1 MFLDSLSPVLR
12 HPLMKCGFAI
22 ALGGLALGVSTSAVA
37 AGKTEGFVISSFMTS
52 VYNDAQSCPEGL
64 NDGPDNK
71 DVIARVPDPELR
83 AKIAKILPEDLAR
96 FMTHRGPN
104 WADVCHLEA
113 AVSDPSVPSG
123 PLSVP
128 DPGMKTVQGKI
139 SYGENLDGTQDGA
152 ATDKTCGHEKFA
164 GPNGEKAVD
173 NQLFRVLG
181 CTVGFGPQ
189 GWFRIYGSQQMRD
202 GDRTILVQVSNV
214 EDLRNSDNVK
224 VTIYDGADSLVKDPK
239 GEILHDVSYRA
250 VQDQRRR
257 ATTTGRIVDGV
268 LTTDPVDLTVWKVRY
283 TGAQIP
289 TTIQSARLKLT
300 FKPDG
305 SGKGVLVG
313 YENWQDI
320 YRLLVHTGA
329 NDELPLFF
337 TCPGVYRAFQRFADG
352 DKDSK
357 TGQCRAVSASY
368 DIEVTP
374 AHIIAPSTPD
384 KTVQAGGK
392 TASVDAPRS
401 VRAAQVAG
409 N

>member
-1 MFLDSLSPVLR
+1 MHVKLFPPAVGR
-12 HPLMKCGFAI
+12 PL
-22 ALGGLALGVSTSAVA
+22 GLAAVIGSLVVGSSAGALA
-37 AGKTEGFVISSFMTS
+37 AGATAGYVISSFMTS
-52 VYNDAQSCPEGL
+52 VYNDPQTCPEGL

-71 DVIARVPDPELR
+71 DVVARVPDPELR
-83 AKIAKILPEDLAR
+83 AKIAKTLPEDLAL

-113 AVSDPSVPSG
+113 AVSNPSVPSG

-139 SYGENLDGTQDGA
+139 SFGENLDGTRDGA
-152 ATDKTCGHEKFA
+152 ATATTCGHEKFT
-164 GPNGEKAVD
+164 GPNGEPGID

-189 GWFRIYGSQQMRD
+189 GWFRIYASQQMRD
-202 GDRTILVQVSNV
+202 GDRTILVQVSGI
-214 EDLRNSDNVK
+214 DDPRNSDHVQ
-224 VTIYDGADSLVKDPK
+224 VAIYDGADSMVKDPK
-239 GEILHDVSYRA
+239 GGILRDVSYRA
-250 VQDQRRR
+250 VQDPRRR

-289 TTIQSARLKLT
+289 TTILGARLKLQ
-300 FKPDG
+300 FQPDG
-305 SGKGVLVG
+305 SGKGTLVG

-352 DKDSK
+352 DKDPK

-374 AHIIAPSTPD
+374 AHVIAPSTPD
-384 KTVQAGGK
+384 RTAQTGGK
-392 TASVDAPRS
+392 TAALAPP
-401 VRAAQVAG
+401 AAAKLASAG

>member
-1 MFLDSLSPVLR
+1 MIRTVL
-12 HPLMKCGFAI
+12 PLAVSRPLGLVAVV
-22 ALGGLALGVSTSAVA
+22 GGLLIGSSAGALA
-37 AGKTEGFVISSFMTS
+37 AGKTEGYVISSFMTS
-52 VYNDAQSCPEGL
+52 VYNDRETCPEGL

-71 DVIARVPDPELR
+71 DVVARVPDPELR
-83 AKIAKILPEDLAR
+83 AKIAKTLPEDLAR

-104 WADVCHLEA
+104 WVDVCHIEA

-152 ATDKTCGHEKFA
+152 ATAATCGHEKFA
-164 GPNGEKAVD
+164 GPNGEKAID

-189 GWFRIYGSQQMRD
+189 GWFRIYASQQMRD
-202 GDRTILVQVSNV
+202 GDRTILVQVSGV
-214 EDLRNSDNVK
+214 EDPRNSDHVQ
-224 VTIYDGADSLVKDPK
+224 VSIYDGADSMVKDPK
-239 GEILHDVSYRA
+239 GNILRDVSYRA
-250 VQDQRRR
+250 VQDPRRR

-289 TTIQSARLKLT
+289 TTIQSARLKLQ
-300 FKPDG
+300 FQPDG
-305 SGKGVLVG
+305 SGKGTLVG

-352 DKDSK
+352 DKDPK

-374 AHIIAPSTPD
+374 AHIIPPSTPD
-384 KTVQAGGK
+384 NKTVQVGGK
-392 TASVDAPRS
+392 TAAIVPSPTAGTARI
-401 VRAAQVAG
+401 AG

>member
-1 MFLDSLSPVLR
+1 MITNVL
-12 HPLMKCGFAI
+12 PLAVRRP
-22 ALGGLALGVSTSAVA
+22 LGLAALIGSLVIGSSAGALA
-37 AGKTEGFVISSFMTS
+37 AGKTEGYVISSFMTS

-71 DVIARVPDPELR
+71 DVVARVSDPELR
-83 AKIAKILPEDLAR
+83 AKIAKTLPQDLPR
-96 FMTHRGPN
+96 LMTHRGPN

-113 AVSDPSVPSG
+113 AASDPSVPSG

-152 ATDKTCGHEKFA
+152 ATASTCGHEKFA
-164 GPNGEKAVD
+164 GPNGEKAID

-181 CTVGFGPQ
+181 CTGGFGPQ
-189 GWFRIYGSQQMRD
+189 GWFRIYASQQMRD
-202 GDRTILVQVSNV
+202 GDRTILVQLSGV
-214 EDLRNSDNVK
+214 EDPRNSDHVQ
-224 VTIYDGADSLVKDPK
+224 VSIYDGADSMVKDPK
-239 GEILHDVSYRA
+239 GNILRDVSYRA
-250 VQDQRRR
+250 VQDPRRR

-289 TTIQSARLKLT
+289 TTIQSVRLKLA
-300 FKPDG
+300 FQPDG
-305 SGKGVLVG
+305 SAKGTLVG

-320 YRLLVHTGA
+320 YRLLVHTAAG
-329 NDELPLFF
+329 DELQLFF

-352 DKDSK
+352 DKDQK

-374 AHIIAPSTPD
+374 AHIIPPSTPG
-384 KTVQAGGK
+384 KTVQVGGK
-392 TASVDAPRS
+392 TAALAP
-401 VRAAQVAG
+401 AAGARIAG

>member
-1 MFLDSLSPVLR
+1 MIANVL
-12 HPLMKCGFAI
+12 PLAVRRP
-22 ALGGLALGVSTSAVA
+22 LGLAALIGSLVVGSSAGALA
-37 AGKTEGFVISSFMTS
+37 AGKTEGYVISSFMTS
-52 VYNDAQSCPEGL
+52 VYNDPETCPEGL

-71 DVIARVPDPELR
+71 DVVARVPDPELR
-83 AKIAKILPEDLAR
+83 AKIAKILPEDLAHL
-96 FMTHRGPN
+96 MTHRGPN

-139 SYGENLDGTQDGA
+139 SYGENLDGTKDGA
-152 ATDKTCGHEKFA
+152 ATASTCGHEKFA
-164 GPNGEKAVD
+164 GPNGQKAID

-189 GWFRIYGSQQMRD
+189 GWFRIYASQQMRD
-202 GDRTILVQVSNV
+202 GDRTILVQVSGV
-214 EDLRNSDNVK
+214 EDPRNSDHVQ
-224 VTIYDGADSLVKDPK
+224 VSVYDGADSMVKDPK
-239 GEILHDVSYRA
+239 GNILRDVSYRA
-250 VQDQRRR
+250 VQDTRRR

-268 LTTDPVDLTVWKVRY
+268 LTTAPFDLTVWKVRY

-300 FKPDG
+300 FQPDG
-305 SGKGVLVG
+305 SAKGTLVG

-352 DKDSK
+352 DKDPK

-374 AHIIAPSTPD
+374 AHIIPPSTPD

-392 TASVDAPRS
+392 TAALAPP
-401 VRAAQVAG
+401 AAARLAG

>member
-1 MFLDSLSPVLR
+1 MIAHILPPVVR
-12 HPLMKCGFAI
+12 RPL
-22 ALGGLALGVSTSAVA
+22 GLAIVVAGLAVGSAAGALA

-52 VYNDAQSCPEGL
+52 VYNDPETCPEGL

-71 DVIARVPDPELR
+71 DVVARVPDPELR
-83 AKIAKILPEDLAR
+83 AKIAKTLPEDLAR

-113 AVSDPSVPSG
+113 AVSNPDVPSG

-139 SYGENLDGTQDGA
+139 SYGENLDGTKDGA
-152 ATDKTCGHEKFA
+152 ATDKTCGHEKFVGPKGEA
-164 GPNGEKAVD
+164 GID

-189 GWFRIYGSQQMRD
+189 GWFRIYASQQMRD
-202 GDRTILVQVSNV
+202 GDRTILVQLSGV
-214 EDLRNSDNVK
+214 EDARNSDHVQ
-224 VTIYDGADSLVKDPK
+224 VAIYDGADSMVKDPK
-239 GEILHDVSYRA
+239 GNILRDVTYRA
-250 VQDQRRR
+250 VQDSRRR

-289 TTIQSARLKLT
+289 TTIQSMRLKLT
-300 FKPDG
+300 FQPDG
-305 SGKGVLVG
+305 SAKGVMVG

-352 DKDSK
+352 DKDPK
-357 TGQCRAVSASY
+357 TGQCRSVSASY
-368 DIEVTP
+368 DIEITP
-374 AHIIAPSTPD
+374 AHVIAPTTPD

-392 TASVDAPRS
+392 TAALEPTDS
-401 VRAAQVAG
+401 VRTAQAAG

>member
-1 MFLDSLSPVLR
+1 MIRDILSGTARNRLG
-12 HPLMKCGFAI
+12 LAAI
-22 ALGGLALGVSTSAVA
+22 LGGIAMASTAGALA
-37 AGKTEGFVISSFMTS
+37 AGTTQGYVISSFMTS
-52 VYNDAQSCPEGL
+52 VYNAPETCPEGL

-71 DVIARVPDPELR
+71 EVIARIQDPELR
-83 AKIAKILPEDLAR
+83 AKVAKILPEDLANL
-96 FMTHRGPN
+96 MTHRGAN

-113 AVSDPSVPSG
+113 AVSNPSVPSG

-139 SYGENLDGTQDGA
+139 SYGENIDGTKDGA
-152 ATDKTCGHEKFA
+152 STATTCGHEKFS

-202 GDRTILVQVSNV
+202 GDRTILVQVSGIENP
-214 EDLRNSDNVK
+214 RNSDHVQ
-224 VTIYDGADSLVKDPK
+224 VTIYDGADSMVKDPK
-239 GEILHDVSYRA
+239 GNILRDVSYRA
-250 VQDQRRR
+250 VQDTRRR
-257 ATTTGRIVDGV
+257 AVTAGRIVNGV

-300 FKPDG
+300 MQPDG

-352 DKDSK
+352 DKDPK

-368 DIEVTP
+368 DIEITP
-374 AHIIAPSTPD
+374 AHIISPTTPSRTAQ
-384 KTVQAGGK
+384 TAGK
-392 TASVDAPRS
+392 TAAVAPTP
-401 VRAAQVAG
+401 AG
-409 N
+409 DRLARN